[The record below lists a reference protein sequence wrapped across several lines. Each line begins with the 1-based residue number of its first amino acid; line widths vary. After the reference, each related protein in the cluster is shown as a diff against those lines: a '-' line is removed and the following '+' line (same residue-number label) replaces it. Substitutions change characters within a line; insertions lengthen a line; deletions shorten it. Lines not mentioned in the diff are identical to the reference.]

1 MKTKDQIYLEE
12 ESYLKDSKILL
23 ASSNNLFFKF
33 GFSSNQSKVYLYL
46 SNMGTKTASQLSK
59 TLDIPRTETYH
70 LLKTLQEKGCIFRI
84 YEKPMKFGAVSIEDF
99 LEKWILSEKNKIK
112 KLEESLSV
120 IKKLKLSTN
129 LITNTQKI
137 C

>member
-1 MKTKDQIYLEE
+1 MKNNDQIYLEE
-12 ESYLKDSKILL
+12 ESFRQDSKILIENG
-23 ASSNNLFFKF
+23 ANLFFKF
-33 GFSSNQSKVYLYL
+33 GFSSNQSKVYLCL
-46 SNMGTKTASQLSK
+46 SKMGTKTASQLSK

-112 KLEESLSV
+112 KLEESLSA
-120 IKKLKLSTN
+120 IKKLKQSTN

>member
-23 ASSNNLFFKF
+23 ANGYNLFFKF

>member
-12 ESYLKDSKILL
+12 ESYLKDSKIML
-23 ASSNNLFFKF
+23 ANGENLFFKF

-99 LEKWILSEKNKIK
+99 LEKWIISEKNKIK
-112 KLEESLSV
+112 KLEDTLSV
-120 IKKLKLSTN
+120 IKKLKISTN

>member
-1 MKTKDQIYLEE
+1 MSNKDQIYLEE
-12 ESYLKDSKILL
+12 ESFRQDSKILIENG
-23 ASSNNLFFKF
+23 ANIFFKF

-46 SNMGTKTASQLSK
+46 SKMGIKTASQLSK

-99 LEKWILSEKNKIK
+99 LEKWIISEKNKIK
-112 KLEESLSV
+112 KLEETLLA
-120 IKKLKLSTN
+120 IRKLKSSKN
-129 LITNTQKI
+129 LLTNTQEF

>member
-1 MKTKDQIYLEE
+1 MKTRDQVCFEE
-12 ESYLKDSKILL
+12 ESNQKESGILL
-23 ASSNNLFFKF
+23 ENPTNLLFKF
-33 GFSSNQSKVYLYL
+33 GLSPNQSKVYLYL
-46 SNMGTKTASQLSK
+46 NKMGIKTASQLSK

-99 LEKWILSEKNKIK
+99 LENWIISEKNKIK
-112 KLEESLSV
+112 KLEKTLFV
-120 IKKLKLSTN
+120 IKKLKLSSTF
-129 LITNTQKI
+129 ITNAQKV

>member
-12 ESYLKDSKILL
+12 ESYLKDSKIML
-23 ASSNNLFFKF
+23 ANGDNLFFKF

-84 YEKPMKFGAVSIEDF
+84 YEKPLKFSAVSIEEF
-99 LEKWILSEKNKIK
+99 FEKWIISEKNKIK
-112 KLEESLSV
+112 KLEETLSV
-120 IKKLKLSTN
+120 IKKLKSPKNFL
-129 LITNTQKI
+129 TNTQEF

>member
-1 MKTKDQIYLEE
+1 MKNKYQIYLEE
-12 ESYLKDSKILL
+12 ESCLKDSKILQ
-23 ASSNNLFFKF
+23 ANGDNLLLKF

-46 SNMGTKTASQLSK
+46 SKMGTKTASQLSK

-99 LEKWILSEKNKIK
+99 LEKWIISEKNKIK

>member
-12 ESYLKDSKILL
+12 ESFRQDSKILIENG
-23 ASSNNLFFKF
+23 ANLFFKF
-33 GFSSNQSKVYLYL
+33 GFSSNQSKVYLCL
-46 SNMGTKTASQLSK
+46 SKMGAKTASQLSK

-84 YEKPMKFGAVSIEDF
+84 YEKPMKFGAVSIENF
-99 LEKWILSEKNKIK
+99 LEKWIISEKNKIK

-120 IKKLKLSTN
+120 IKKLKISTN